1 MSAGGPTRKPR
12 TDIYTLM
19 LLLSLLAIII
29 GTVFLY
35 LETKEYGSPPYGGG
49 PQISVRWQGGGQVAM
64 SEPGCGSRWFPASND
79 AGT

>member
-1 MSAGGPTRKPR
+1 MSTGGPSQKPR

-35 LETKEYGSPPYGGG
+35 LETKEYGSPPFQGG
-49 PQISVRWQGGGQVAM
+49 PSISVRWQGEDHLAMNAARPDGPPAVADRV
-64 SEPGCGSRWFPASND
+64 E
-79 AGT
+79 T

>member
-1 MSAGGPTRKPR
+1 MSTGGPTRKPP

-35 LETKEYGSPPYGGG
+35 LETKDYGSPPYQGG
-49 PQISVRWQGGGQVAM
+49 PSVSMQSSGASGTAMYLRATRGFCDTRDDVAV
-64 SEPGCGSRWFPASND
+64 
-79 AGT
+79 